1 MQQKIK
7 FENLDPDLASRLQFP
22 PCGAYAPCW
31 EPLLYT
37 QVGFQRASWNL
48 PKLKGLTRQASFET
62 VKRKQTEHL
71 TFTEWSSIWY
81 WRREGPFK
89 WHTHYGSFRYFEKEV
104 APCGLN
110 VFQHFPPDSD
120 LGVER
125 PGAETFLIFIWTATY
140 LQVSS
145 SQKSFS
151 PPSFAYLLLA
161 RHGRSVFI
169 PPSDDSGDQEVSS
182 HLNRPAADGSTRTDI
197 LYRPVS
203 LTDDQG
209 ASANSSCFNLTRLVN
224 FGNCRYQ
231 RDWKLIQVACSSD
244 KVTVQVCALS
254 C

>member
-110 VFQHFPPDSD
+110 VFQHSP
-120 LGVER
+120 
-125 PGAETFLIFIWTATY
+125 LILKRKLLPVDWM
-140 LQVSS
+140 
-145 SQKSFS
+145 FS
-151 PPSFAYLLLA
+151 NISPLILKRKLLPVDWMFSNISPL
-161 RHGRSVFI
+161 I
-169 PPSDDSGDQEVSS
+169 
-182 HLNRPAADGSTRTDI
+182 RT
-197 LYRPVS
+197 
-203 LTDDQG
+203 
-209 ASANSSCFNLTRLVN
+209 
-224 FGNCRYQ
+224 
-231 RDWKLIQVACSSD
+231 
-244 KVTVQVCALS
+244 
-254 C
+254 